1 MEDSYRHKG
10 QRKKLVQLLNEKG
23 IKDERALNAI
33 NNVPRH
39 LFLDKAFE
47 SHAYENKAFQIGEG
61 QTISHPYT
69 VAFQTQTLDIKRGD
83 KVLEI
88 GTGSGYQACVLDECG
103 ARVFSIE
110 RFKTLHHK
118 TTKFLKQLGYD
129 RIKTFFG
136 DGYQGLPTFSPFDKV
151 IVTAA
156 APYIPDPLKEQLK
169 INGILCIPVDN
180 EDGSQTMHKITRVSE
195 TTFSTEI
202 FEDFRFV
209 PMLKGKNF

>member
-1 MEDSYRHKG
+1 MKDSYIHKG
-10 QRKKLVQLLNEKG
+10 QRKKLVALLAQKG
-23 IKDERALNAI
+23 IEDQRALNAI

-47 SHAYENKAFQIGEG
+47 GHAYQNKAFQIGEG

-83 KVLEI
+83 KILEI

-110 RFKTLHHK
+110 RFKSLHKK
-118 TTKFLKQLGYD
+118 TSDFIKSLGYS

-136 DGYQGLPTFSPFDKV
+136 DGYQGLPTFAPFDKI

-156 APYIPDPLKEQLK
+156 APYIPEALTEQLK
-169 INGILCIPVDN
+169 INGILCIPLNN
-180 EDGSQTMHKITRVSE
+180 EDGSQTMLKITRLSE
-195 TTFSTEI
+195 REYEREA
-202 FEDFRFV
+202 FEEFKFV
-209 PMLKGKNF
+209 PMLKGRNF

>member
-1 MEDSYRHKG
+1 MQDTFRHKG
-10 QRKKLVQLLNEKG
+10 QRNKLVSLLREKG
-23 IKDERALNAI
+23 IEDERALNAI

-47 SHAYENKAFQIGEG
+47 GHAYENKAFQIGEG

-69 VAFQTQTLDIKRGD
+69 VAFQTQTLDINRGD
-83 KVLEI
+83 KILEI

-110 RFKTLHHK
+110 RFKSLHTK
-118 TTKFLKQLGYD
+118 TTQFLRSLGYD

-136 DGYQGLPTFSPFDKV
+136 DGYKGLPTFAPFDKV

-156 APYIPDPLKEQLK
+156 APYIPAPLKEQLK
-169 INGILCIPVDN
+169 IGGILCIPVDN

-195 TTFSTEI
+195 LHFQTEI
-202 FEDFRFV
+202 FEEFRFV